1 MANIFYY
8 APLIYTP
15 LQMGLTRQYTH
26 VPESSLFIM
35 PLLHTEPS
43 FLQIQS

>member
-15 LQMGLTRQYTH
+15 LQIDLTHHYTNF
-26 VPESSLFIM
+26 PEPSLFIM
-35 PLLHTEPS
+35 PLLHPEPS
-43 FLQIQS
+43 FL